1 MPGLLEV
8 VRNGNVVLA
17 NPLGSGVLEA
27 PALLAFL
34 AEISQFLL
42 GEPLLIPT
50 VKTRW
55 CGRVEDRDFVI
66 HHLEQLII
74 KPSYRSF
81 DSKSIYGHSL
91 DDAGRKLIIQQI
103 TASPHSYVA
112 QAYIPG
118 SRVPVWANQQIEY
131 RPTIFRAFTVAAPEG
146 YCVMPGTLSRVAESA
161 DECIVSDLSGA
172 WSKDTWILGE
182 NLDTAPPLTDSIPRD
197 EGNLPSRVIEN
208 LFWFGRY
215 AERAEM
221 SLRLIRILSSSLTA
235 LSILC
240 RKAADSAGGI
250 ICAYRDVARKRR
262 CRRSEL

>member
-1 MPGLLEV
+1 V

-50 VKTRW
+50 VKTWW

-182 NLDTAPPLTDSIPRD
+182 NLDTAQPL
-197 EGNLPSRVIEN
+197 
-208 LFWFGRY
+208 
-215 AERAEM
+215 
-221 SLRLIRILSSSLTA
+221 
-235 LSILC
+235 
-240 RKAADSAGGI
+240 
-250 ICAYRDVARKRR
+250 
-262 CRRSEL
+262 